1 MKSTSNCVF
10 NFFNH
15 RLTRSM
21 KPDTAVTCT
30 QGHCCVGG
38 GSSKFQPLKIITFQ
52 LVDSFLAF
60 TLCHMLS
67 LQLFPHCTCV
77 WMYHGIN
84 NNIALNK
91 QGKLSVDV
99 MVLFLA

>member
-1 MKSTSNCVF
+1 MMYTCNCVF

-15 RLTRSM
+15 RLTHSM

-30 QGHCCVGG
+30 QGHFNQVVFAVWEVGLP
-38 GSSKFQPLKIITFQ
+38 SSNHLRSNTFQ

-84 NNIALNK
+84 NN
-91 QGKLSVDV
+91 
-99 MVLFLA
+99 